1 MPEHIS
7 YQGGTSYQWTGT
19 GRPSAPDNVKALLLD
34 RFVTSDYA
42 KRTTLAEFLN
52 SHPNA
57 FVGGVLNAMH
67 RRHIISWAS
76 IKEYAR
82 AMATGGTKQIAANG
96 YNIAAHFG
104 LQGDPRLSEAVDEAH
119 GPRRAQLWTDIALR
133 ICWLPQ
139 NVFVG
144 PSDGNTG
151 TAIDVGTGMSAENR
165 DDILAGAPFKI
176 ANDIDAEMDG
186 IIAGIL
192 DQPMSRG
199 KRQRRF

>member
-7 YQGGTSYQWTGT
+7 FQGGTSYQWDGD
-19 GRPSAPDNVKALLLD
+19 GRPSAPGNVKALLLD

-42 KRTTLAEFLN
+42 KRTTLAEFLS

-57 FVGGVLNAMH
+57 LLGGVLNAMH

-76 IKEYAR
+76 IKEFTR
-82 AMATGGTKQIAANG
+82 AMATGGTKQIAASG
-96 YNIAAHFG
+96 SSIIAHFG
-104 LQGDPRLSEAVDEAH
+104 LQGDPQLSEAVDQPH
-119 GPRRAQLWTDIALR
+119 GSRRARLWTDIALR

-151 TAIDVGTGMSAENR
+151 TAIDVGTGMSAGDR

-192 DQPMSRG
+192 NQPMSRG
-199 KRQRRF
+199 KGRRRI